1 MAQAAKKG
9 KSIVNCPS
17 CQGRVKSNGHFENRN
32 RSVQRFLCVNPDCGK
47 SFSESQPLDGIRID
61 TEEACRVVEMLV
73 EGIGIRAA
81 ARLARV
87 NPRTVLRILEAAGE
101 RCIDFLDARMRN
113 LQVRDVQIDE
123 LYSFVHC
130 LERNRKPM
138 DSTTGEQYCFL
149 AIERNSKAI
158 LDWHIGKRT
167 RETTALFLNGLK
179 ERIDGRFQITSDGFH
194 PYCLPNT
201 GLVKQVFGEQ
211 VDYGLEIKIYAP
223 ERPGVASQNNPV
235 ICKAIQRKKVYG
247 SPDFQRMTTN
257 HAERTNLTVRLFNR
271 RFTRKTMGFSRKL
284 QNHIWAVALFVASF
298 NFCHKHSGIGGNTP
312 AMAQG
317 IATHAFTMAEILTA
331 TI

>member
-1 MAQAAKKG
+1 M
-9 KSIVNCPS
+9 NCPN
-17 CQGRVKSNGHFENRN
+17 CRGHAKSNGRFQNRN

-61 TEEACRVVEMLV
+61 TEEACRVVEMMV
-73 EGIGIRAA
+73 EGVGVRAT

-101 RCIDFLDARMRN
+101 HCIDFLDAKMRN
-113 LQVRDVQIDE
+113 LQVREVQIDE

-130 LERNRKPM
+130 LEQNRKPFDM
-138 DSTTGEQYCFL
+138 ESGDQYCFL
-149 AIERNSKAI
+149 AVERNSKAI

-167 RETTALFLNGLK
+167 RETSEIFLKGLR
-179 ERIDGRFQITSDGFH
+179 ERVDGHFQLTSDGFS
-194 PYCLPNT
+194 PYCSGKT

-211 VDYGLEIKIYAP
+211 VDYGLEIK
-223 ERPGVASQNNPV
+223 
-235 ICKAIQRKKVYG
+235 VYG
-247 SPDFQRMTTN
+247 PQYPGISSRFNPIVCKEIKRRKAYGNPDLARATTN
-257 HAERTNLTVRLFNR
+257 HCERTNLTVRLFNR

-298 NFCHKHSGIGGNTP
+298 NFCHKHSGIGGSTP

-317 IATHAFTMAEILTA
+317 IATKAFTMAEILTA